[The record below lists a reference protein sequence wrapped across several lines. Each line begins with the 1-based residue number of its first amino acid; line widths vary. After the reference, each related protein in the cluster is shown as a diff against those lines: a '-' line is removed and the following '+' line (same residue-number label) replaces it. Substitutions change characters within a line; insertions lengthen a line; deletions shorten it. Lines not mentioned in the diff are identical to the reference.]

1 MRLQRGLRQGVD
13 AEAAA
18 AATQQAGISLY
29 ICIYIYIYIYISVSL
44 CVSWLA
50 DFPGEKSHG
59 QRAMSSTATSTL
71 RSWQIERVTKVKCSE
86 K

>member
-1 MRLQRGLRQGVD
+1 MRLRRLLLPLSKLGSV
-13 AEAAA
+13 
-18 AATQQAGISLY
+18 
-29 ICIYIYIYIYISVSL
+29 YISVSL

-59 QRAMSSTATSTL
+59 QLAMSSSSSSSL
-71 RSWQIERVTKVKCSE
+71 WPWQIERVTKVKCSE